1 MKAFLALLK
10 VYVNSTYN
18 PRAFVDLFKQG
29 GKGIAK
35 GVGTAFLILYM
46 IGAFGFMMFIS
57 SYSSYSSLK
66 SLGLEKLLLLNGVS
80 TATAIVFIF
89 GFVTCL
95 ATYFMSEAES
105 LLISMP
111 IPPRTLFGAKFAMTY
126 LSEAAL
132 AILMIGVSAGVYAYF
147 ERPPFLFYPYALLIA
162 LATPLLPLSV
172 FYLILVPLMT
182 RVRFL
187 RRKDSVIILG
197 GILAIFLAMGW
208 QLYYQKLIRSSG
220 DVQWLLANLA
230 SPDSILKRFS
240 RAFPPALFAA
250 ESLSAPGAL
259 GGLGYL
265 AAFLGTQG
273 LSLAAALLL
282 LPGAYA
288 RSLTGFNESFL
299 KRLAS
304 SGDFIGR
311 NFRARPPLASFFLRE
326 WRLMN
331 REPVYFLNG
340 PFIIFLMPIILGAAY
355 GSMRKE
361 LIADVPAL
369 MGPGATPYIALAAF
383 GMTAWLGSAN
393 GVTCTS
399 FSREGKQ
406 LAFLKGLPLDMRAF
420 LGAKLLH
427 GLSFALFAALT
438 GPALVAFLL
447 PLKAVNAIQ
456 AGFGGFGVSAL
467 LNVAGLFLDTA
478 NPRLSWPN
486 PTVAI
491 KQNTNYLIMVLGSMA
506 LVGGLCAV
514 LAFFID
520 VPFILGLAGSA
531 GLALAA
537 GLYALYLKW
546 APGRLGR
553 IEA

>member
-1 MKAFLALLK
+1 
-10 VYVNSTYN
+10 
-18 PRAFVDLFKQG
+18 
-29 GKGIAK
+29 
-35 GVGTAFLILYM
+35 
-46 IGAFGFMMFIS
+46 
-57 SYSSYSSLK
+57 
-66 SLGLEKLLLLNGVS
+66 
-80 TATAIVFIF
+80 
-89 GFVTCL
+89 
-95 ATYFMSEAES
+95 
-105 LLISMP
+105 
-111 IPPRTLFGAKFAMTY
+111 
-126 LSEAAL
+126 LS
-132 AILMIGVSAGVYAYF
+132 
-147 ERPPFLFYPYALLIA
+147 
-162 LATPLLPLSV
+162 
-172 FYLILVPLMT
+172 
-182 RVRFL
+182 
-187 RRKDSVIILG
+187 
-197 GILAIFLAMGW
+197 
-208 QLYYQKLIRSSG
+208 
-220 DVQWLLANLA
+220 
-230 SPDSILKRFS
+230 
-240 RAFPPALFAA
+240 
-250 ESLSAPGAL
+250 
-259 GGLGYL
+259 GLGYL
-265 AAFLGTQG
+265 AAFLGTQA

-304 SGDFIGR
+304 SSDFIGR
-311 NFRARPPLASFFLRE
+311 NFRARSPLASFFLRE

-361 LIADVPAL
+361 LIADIPAL
-369 MGPGATPYIALAAF
+369 MGPGAAPYIALAAF
-383 GMTAWLGSAN
+383 GMAAWLGSGN

-406 LAFLKGLPLDMRAF
+406 LAYLAF

-447 PLKAVNAIQ
+447 PLKAVDAIQ

-491 KQNTNYLIMVLGSMA
+491 KQNTNYLLMVLGGMA
-506 LVGGLCAV
+506 LVGGLCV
-514 LAFFID
+514 LLAFFID
-520 VPFILGLAGSA
+520 VPFILGLAGLA

-553 IEA
+553 IES